1 MTWSPKEVHAT
12 PVSTYRLQIR
22 PGFGFDRA
30 GEQVHY
36 LRRLGVTHLFLS
48 PILQPVPGSE
58 HGYDV
63 VDHTSLNA
71 EAGGRAAFD
80 RLLQAARAEGLALVA
95 DVVPNHMAVPV
106 PERLNVRL
114 WELLRDG
121 PGSPAARWFDVDW
134 EVADGRLVVPVLGS
148 PPAECL
154 AAGELSVAPGPDGR
168 PELRYADHAFPLRPG
183 TQGLPLAELL
193 DRQHY
198 RLAFWRDAPQLLNYR
213 RFFDVSTL
221 IGIRVEDAEVFGDS
235 HRLLEELV
243 GDGSLAGLRIDH
255 PDGLADP
262 AGYLGRLAVST
273 AGTWTVVEK
282 ILEGD
287 EELPREWPCAGTTG
301 YDLLARLQGLLVHA
315 EGARRLLALYAE
327 ITGDQRSAEE
337 AIQEAKRYVVDHVLE
352 AEISRLVRVALPALA
367 DAQPDLLRRALAAL
381 LVGMDRYRVYVTT
394 GEPASAEAQSVLAAA
409 GERAAA
415 ELGDDEA
422 VALLPDLVRL
432 SAGQLPENSGADGDV
447 PERSGPEVNVEF
459 ATRFAQ
465 TCGPVMAKGVEDT
478 AFYRWFPLAGL
489 NEVGGDPGRPSADP
503 DEVDRFARRI
513 ATDWPHTMTTL
524 STHDTKRSE
533 DVRARLA
540 VLTEFPD
547 AWAELV
553 GRLRSAGAAY
563 RSEALDARTEY
574 LLWQTIVG
582 TWPITAPRLAAYAVK
597 AVREA
602 KTHTT
607 WTEPNADYEDAVAR
621 FATGVVGD
629 PEVDGL
635 VTGWLA
641 RTTGAVRAATLGQ
654 KLLQLTLP
662 GIPDVYQGTELV
674 DLSLVDPD
682 NRRAVDFGERDRRLR
697 RLDAGEPPVD
707 LSDEKLLVT
716 SSALRL
722 RAAQPGWFVGD
733 RAGYR
738 MLATDSPSL
747 VAVARGPGDEV
758 EAIAVVT
765 RHAGVLD
772 RSGGFGAATVA
783 VPPGV
788 WVDEFTG
795 RTVTSD
801 GHVRISLLV
810 REFPVALLVRRDV
823 TQAAVG
829 GDEEESAA

>member
-1 MTWSPKEVHAT
+1 MTWSTRSARP

-22 PGFGFDRA
+22 PAFGFDQA
-30 GEQVHY
+30 GEQVPY

-48 PILQPVPGSE
+48 PILKPVPGSE

-80 RLLQAARAEGLALVA
+80 RLVHAARAEGLALVA

-106 PERLNVRL
+106 PERLNARL
-114 WELLRDG
+114 WDLLRDG
-121 PGSPAARWFDVDW
+121 PGSAAARWFDVDW
-134 EVADGRLVVPVLGS
+134 EVADGRIVVPVLGS

-154 AAGELSVAPGPDGR
+154 ADGELSVASGPDVQ
-168 PELRYADHAFPLRPG
+168 PELRYYDHAFPLRPG
-183 TQGLPLAELL
+183 TEELPLAELL
-193 DRQHY
+193 ERQHY
-198 RLAFWRDAPQLLNYR
+198 RLAFWRDAPELLNYR

-221 IGIRVEDAEVFGDS
+221 IGIRVEDAQVFDDS
-235 HRLLEELV
+235 HRLLGELV
-243 GDGSLAGLRIDH
+243 TNGSLAGLRIDH

-262 AGYLGRLAVST
+262 GGYLVRLAEASS
-273 AGTWTVVEK
+273 GTWTVVEK

-287 EELPREWPCAGTTG
+287 EQLPREWPCAGTTG

-315 EGARRLLALYAE
+315 EGARRLLAQYAA

-352 AEISRLVRVALPALA
+352 AEISRLARVARLAL
-367 DAQPDLLRRALAAL
+367 DAEPGQLRRALCAL
-381 LVGMDRYRVYVTT
+381 LVGMDRYRAYVTV
-394 GEPASAEAQSVLAAA
+394 GQPASAEAEAVLAAA

-415 ELGDDEA
+415 ELGDDEP
-422 VALLPDLVRL
+422 VALLPGLVRL
-432 SAGQLPENSGADGDV
+432 AAGQLPEHSGADAAVAAD
-447 PERSGPEVNVEF
+447 F

-478 AFYRWFPLAGL
+478 AFYRWFPFAGL
-489 NEVGGDPGRPSADP
+489 NEVGGDPGRPSVDV

-547 AWAELV
+547 DWATLV
-553 GRLRSAGAAY
+553 GRLWSGGAAY
-563 RSEALDARTEY
+563 RSEALDAATEY

-582 TWPITAPRLAAYAVK
+582 TWPIDAPRLEAYALK

-602 KTHTT
+602 KVHTT
-607 WTEPNADYEDAVAR
+607 WTESDAGYEDAVAR
-621 FATGVVGD
+621 FATGVVSD
-629 PEVDGL
+629 PEVDRL

-641 RTTGAVRAATLGQ
+641 KTAEAVRAATLGQ

-674 DLSLVDPD
+674 DLSMVDPD
-682 NRRAVDFGERDRRLR
+682 NRRPVDFSERDRRLR
-697 RLDAGEPPVD
+697 RLDAGEAPTD

-722 RAAQPGWFVGD
+722 RATQPGWFVGD
-733 RAGYR
+733 QAGYR
-738 MLATDSPSL
+738 MLETDSPAL

-758 EAIAVVT
+758 AAVALVT
-765 RHAGVLD
+765 RHAGVLN

-783 VPPGV
+783 VPPGT
-788 WVDEFTG
+788 WVDELTG
-795 RTVTSD
+795 RRATSG
-801 GHVRISLLV
+801 GHVRISLLLQ
-810 REFPVALLVRRDV
+810 EFPVALLVRHGMA
-823 TQAAVG
+823 QAAAG